1 MTPEIVI
8 DTAEHLAETF
18 TGRFTETAGRAI
30 AERGL
35 FSVALPGG
43 SVATT
48 FFPRLA
54 AASVDWSRVAFFW
67 SDERGV
73 PPSHPESNYAAAEQ
87 LWLRPAAVPAT
98 RIHRM
103 PADTPDLEGA
113 ADAYAE
119 QLVRVLGS
127 PPVLDCA
134 LLGMGP
140 DGHVCSLFP
149 GHLLLDEQ
157 RRWVAAIIDSPK
169 PPPRRLTLTLPV
181 LAAAR
186 QIVLVATGAPKA
198 EAVHGVVMDPGC
210 RLPAA
215 IVMRAAGDRGVLLL
229 DHAAAGRLPGVTQP

>member
-1 MTPEIVI
+1 MTPEIII
-8 DTAEHLAETF
+8 DTAESLAQTF
-18 TGRFTETAGRAI
+18 AARFTETARRAI

-35 FSVALPGG
+35 FAVALPGG

-54 AASVDWSRVAFFW
+54 GAQIEWSQVSFFW
-67 SDERGV
+67 SDERAV
-73 PPSHPESNYAAAEQ
+73 PPSHPDSNYAAAER
-87 LWLRPAAVPAT
+87 LWMRPAAVPTT

-103 PADTPDLEGA
+103 PADSTDLEGA

-149 GHLLLDEQ
+149 DHPLLDEQ
-157 RRWVAAIIDSPK
+157 RRWVAAIVDSPK

-186 QIVLVATGAPKA
+186 QVVLVATGAAKA
-198 EAVHGVVMDPGC
+198 EAIHGVVRDPGC

-229 DHAAAGRLPGVTQP
+229 DQAAAGRLPKT

>member
-8 DTAEHLAETF
+8 DTAERLAETF
-18 TGRFTETAGRAI
+18 TGRFAESSGRAI

-54 AASVDWSRVAFFW
+54 QAKVEWSRVAFFW
-67 SDERGV
+67 GDERGV
-73 PPSHPESNYAAAEQ
+73 PPSDPESNYAAAER

-103 PADTPDLEGA
+103 PADTTDLEGA
-113 ADAYAE
+113 AEAYSE
-119 QLVRVLGS
+119 ELVRVLGS
-127 PPVLDCA
+127 PPVLDIA

-149 GHLLLDEQ
+149 DHPLLDEH
-157 RRWVAAIIDSPK
+157 RCWVAAILDSPK

-181 LAAAR
+181 LALAR
-186 QIVLVATGAPKA
+186 QVVLVATGAAKA
-198 EAVHGVVMDPGC
+198 DAVHGVVLDPRS

-215 IVMRAAGDRGVLLL
+215 IVLRAAVNRGVLLL
-229 DHAAAGRLPGVTQP
+229 DQAAAGRLPKT

>member
-1 MTPEIVI
+1 MTPEILI
-8 DTAEHLAETF
+8 DTAESLAQALAV
-18 TGRFTETAGRAI
+18 RFTETTGRAI

-35 FSVALPGG
+35 FSLALPGG

-48 FFPRLA
+48 FFPSLA
-54 AASVDWSRVAFFW
+54 RAQVDWSRVSFFW
-67 SDERGV
+67 GDERAL
-73 PPSHPESNYAAAEQ
+73 PPTHPESNYAAAEQ

-103 PADTPDLEGA
+103 PADSTDLEGA

-119 QLVRVLGS
+119 ELVRVLGS
-127 PPVLDCA
+127 PPVLDLV

-149 GHLLLDEQ
+149 DHPLLHEY
-157 RRWVAAIIDSPK
+157 RRWVAAIVDSPK
-169 PPPRRLTLTLPV
+169 PPPRRLTFTLPV

-186 QIVLVATGAPKA
+186 QVVLVATGAAKA
-198 EAVHGVVMDPGC
+198 EAVHGVVMDPSSP
-210 RLPAA
+210 LPAA

-229 DHAAAGRLPGVTQP
+229 DQAAAALT